1 MKYKNSIIGCERGGT
16 RKTTFCAY
24 NLAVALL
31 SEAPIRAF
39 ELDRQSRLIDMYPD
53 LVEPIEL
60 PDDDKLLEDDQ
71 ALTRAF
77 SPLFSA
83 MTDPDGPHVLVDVGA
98 NLDASL
104 SMSMLRNRLPMKT
117 EKAGRD
123 TAIFIMIDSDPE
135 TILASARTTASFK
148 GSMPDAHFVFVSP
161 ERKIEPPTVRTAH
174 FAEALEAFNRTIK
187 PALKTADVF
196 HFPMMRPST
205 RKAFVEQGASPIDFL
220 DLDPTTIGRGDA
232 FVGDDTLFNFGN
244 FLSAHSKEVERILG
258 FRTED

>member
-161 ERKIEPPTVRTAH
+161 ERK
-174 FAEALEAFNRTIK
+174 
-187 PALKTADVF
+187 
-196 HFPMMRPST
+196 
-205 RKAFVEQGASPIDFL
+205 AFVEQGSSPIDFL